1 MPICCQKFC
10 ISIAKKNGGDTVVS
24 TILEEHC
31 REAPQMI
38 TLAPHEDKKTT
49 IRTMKTTIQELEDK
63 YVATLE
69 GELDTA
75 AAVAF
80 VMV

>member
-1 MPICCQKFC
+1 MTT
-10 ISIAKKNGGDTVVS
+10 SAS
-24 TILEEHC
+24 
-31 REAPQMI
+31 
-38 TLAPHEDKKTT
+38 HEDKKTT
-49 IRTMKTTIQELEDK
+49 IRTMKTTIQELGDK